1 MGMTQAYPLL
11 LHRLT
16 IRTAIHDNHF
26 IHYASVD
33 PMAVS
38 IDFTWHKDAKGY
50 RLVKKGSLPGDRP
63 TTDTIL
69 PNGGK
74 RILIRPME
82 MADIYRN
89 FAHVYSAEG
98 LLKFVEDYGLLGR
111 TKHKGT
117 RVYRDPID
125 GSESV
130 KWHDSEGM
138 PVGIYLKEAEQ
149 FREALRLKA
158 KGPEQLAAFLKTTSG
173 PMSILGPTNN
183 LGFLQLIPDE
193 VLGAR
198 FQIMP
203 INLMQALWCQLSQVL
218 TSNIKLSTCLHCG
231 QLFEAGLRTGR
242 RADAKF
248 CSDEHRTL
256 YHSLNRKPA
265 RRS

>member
-1 MGMTQAYPLL
+1 LLRMTPAYPLL
-11 LHRLT
+11 HHRVTL
-16 IRTAIHDNHF
+16 RTAILDIHF

-33 PMAVS
+33 PMTVS
-38 IDFTWHKDAKGY
+38 IDFTWHKDASGY
-50 RLVKKGSLPGDRP
+50 RLVKKGSLPGNKP
-63 TTDTIL
+63 TIDTIM
-69 PNGGK
+69 PNGGE

-98 LLKFVEDYGLLGR
+98 LLKFVEDYGLLGPYEGK
-111 TKHKGT
+111 KHKGT
-117 RVYRDPID
+117 RVYRDPNA
-125 GSESV
+125 
-130 KWHDSEGM
+130 KWHDYDGM
-138 PVGIYLKEAEQ
+138 PVGIYLKEAEL
-149 FREALRLKA
+149 FREAMRQKA
-158 KGPEQLAAFLKTTSG
+158 KGPEQLAAFLKTISA
-173 PMSILGPTNN
+173 PPTNN

-193 VLGAR
+193 VSGAR

-203 INLMQALWCQLSQVL
+203 ITLMQALWCQLSQVL
-218 TSNIKLSTCLHCG
+218 TSNIKLSTCLRCG